1 MKMPFNLN
9 YIYFKNYS
17 LKFIKRKKNILY
29 PVLLPTSIP
38 SLFLLFLSLCFFLSR
53 KLEIFRNVSFS
64 LPHLK
69 SKCHSL
75 SYPYRICPLTPMDKP
90 PKHYEFVI
98 PVYLDKVGLTGEAQQ
113 GANNNL
119 EEDGTA
125 VRIGCGPVMRMWAL
139 CLPGLLL

>member
-1 MKMPFNLN
+1 MPFNLN

-17 LKFIKRKKNILY
+17 LKFIKRKKTFYILCFFR
-29 PVLLPTSIP
+29 LQ
-38 SLFLLFLSLCFFLSR
+38 FLLFFLFFLSLCFFLSR

-69 SKCHSL
+69 SKCHNL

-98 PVYLDKVGLTGEAQQ
+98 PVYLDKVGLTSEAQQ
-113 GANNNL
+113 GASNNL

-139 CLPGLLL
+139 CLPGLLV